1 MRWTLLLLIGA
12 RLHAQSEMPVGVMSE
27 MPVGI
32 MRGEVV
38 SRTATELAV
47 RNSSGFYACFYDAH
61 TYFERALAAGDP
73 VEVLAD
79 RQIGSTKCY
88 TRMVHAV
95 DTRRSRIM
103 KAAES
108 FIPRGNLTLAG
119 IVTQRNAAML
129 TLKTRDGETTLA
141 LRPDTRYWCD
151 GDHSGPNALAV
162 NTRVFIR
169 AGRDSEGNVEVYQA
183 AWGDLLPAP

>member
-1 MRWTLLLLIGA
+1 MRWHLLLLIGA
-12 RLHAQSEMPVGVMSE
+12 RLHAQSE

-47 RNSSGFYACFYDAH
+47 RNSSGFYACSYDAH
-61 TYFERALAAGDP
+61 TYFERALATGDP

-79 RQIGSTKCY
+79 RQIGSTACY

-95 DTRRSRIM
+95 DTRRSRIV
-103 KAAES
+103 KAPES
-108 FIPRGNLTLAG
+108 FIPRGNLTFAG
-119 IVTQRNAAML
+119 IVLRHGAITL
-129 TLKTRDGETTLA
+129 TLKTHDGETTML

-151 GDHSGPNALAV
+151 GVHSGPNVLAV
-162 NTRVFIR
+162 NTHVFIH
-169 AGRDSEGNVEVYQA
+169 AGRNSEGNVEVYQA
-183 AWGDLLPAP
+183 AWGDLLSAP

>member
-1 MRWTLLLLIGA
+1 MRWPLLLLIGA
-12 RLHAQSEMPVGVMSE
+12 RLHAQSE

-47 RNSSGFYACFYDAH
+47 RNSSGFYACSYDAH
-61 TYFERALAAGDP
+61 TYFEYALSKGDP
-73 VEVLAD
+73 VEVVAD
-79 RQIGSTKCY
+79 RQIGSTACY

-95 DTRRSRIM
+95 DTRRRRIV
-103 KAAES
+103 KAADS
-108 FIPRGNLTLAG
+108 LIPRGNLMLAG
-119 IVTQRNAAML
+119 IVRQRNATML
-129 TLKTRDGETTLA
+129 TLKTRGGETTLV

-151 GDHSGPNALAV
+151 GVHATPNALVV